1 MRPILRNMSH
11 SALGALLGGAALVAG
26 VATVPSASAAEV
38 NFTAEVDR
46 RQIGKDESVSLVFNV
61 TSDGRVRVGQLAY
74 DAPDFEVVNEFNSNF
89 VRSEYDGTTG
99 QFLVRNTQKLTKVL
113 RPLRAGTLQIRNIR
127 LEAGGKN
134 LSAPD
139 ISVYVASA
147 GAATPPPKNYGGSGV
162 GLRGAG
168 KQATGRNFM
177 IRSEVNKDRLYK
189 GEQLVVSYYLYTKV
203 RFGNLQVDKW
213 PQLPDFLKEQ
223 IDTPVM
229 SARLDHE
236 RVVLDGVPYDRM
248 LLVRYAAYPL
258 KEGKLRIDPIGTKF
272 VYYPQGGMDD
282 GEDPFMQFFRQMA
295 PQSSSAQSETLT
307 VEVMP
312 LPSEGRPASFSGA
325 VGDFSVT
332 ATADRTEVHANE
344 AVNLK
349 VLVQGKG
356 NVAAIGEPKAKWP
369 DTVELYDS
377 KGSAK
382 SNRGVGEKLFEMV
395 LIPRAEGKVSLPGL
409 EFSFFDPNQ
418 KKFVTRSTEPI
429 ELNVLAP
436 LPGSQAAQPAR
447 GATATAQ
454 TPVSGG
460 APKTPATPDVARPE
474 TLRYLKNPGDS
485 ADYLSIL
492 GQPLWRWL
500 YWLAGAA
507 FLALAGWVIRDLLVL
522 RGQGRRKAARSRR
535 AGELESRWEA
545 LRTAARGAVGEMPWA
560 EVSRAYDDL
569 SDLILDELEAFHP
582 AGARSL
588 SREDLKRIYVEDN
601 GVAPETWS
609 KLEQVLE
616 HAEAVR
622 FAGGGG
628 GAGEQ
633 AARRDLGQKTALARE
648 AVEVL
653 RKARKEA

>member
-1 MRPILRNMSH
+1 MVASI
-11 SALGALLGGAALVAG
+11 LGGAALVATL
-26 VATVPSASAAEV
+26 ANAAASEV
-38 NFTAEVDR
+38 SFTAEVDR
-46 RQIGKDESVSLVFNV
+46 RQIGKDESVSLMFNV

-127 LEAGGKN
+127 LEAGGRD

-168 KQATGRNFM
+168 KQVSGRNFM
-177 IRSEVNKDRLYK
+177 IRAEVNKDRIFK
-189 GEQLVVSYYLYTKV
+189 GEQLIVSYYLYTKV

-223 IDTPVM
+223 IETPVM
-229 SARLDHE
+229 SSRLDHE

-272 VYYPQGGMDD
+272 AYYPQGGMDD

-295 PQSSSAQSETLT
+295 PQTSSALSETLT
-307 VEVMP
+307 VEVTP
-312 LPSEGRPASFSGA
+312 LPSEGRPPSFTGA

-409 EFSFFDPNQ
+409 EFSFFDPIQ
-418 KKFVTRSTEPI
+418 KKFVTRATEPI

-436 LPGSQAAQPAR
+436 QPGSQPVQPVL
-447 GATATAQ
+447 GSTATALP
-454 TPVSGG
+454 TTTGAGTAKGTSATE
-460 APKTPATPDVARPE
+460 APKPE
-474 TLRYLKNPGDS
+474 TLRYLKSPDVSGT
-485 ADYLSIL
+485 YLSIL

-507 FLALAGWVIRDLLVL
+507 FLALLGWVMRDLFVL
-522 RGQGRRKAARSRR
+522 RGQGRRQAVRSRR
-535 AGELESRWEA
+535 TGGLDVRWDA
-545 LRTAARGAVGEMPWA
+545 VKTAARRAPAELPWA
-560 EVSRAYDDL
+560 EVSRTYDEL
-569 SDLILDELEAFHP
+569 SDLILDELEAYHP

-588 SREDLKRIYVEDN
+588 AREDLKRIYVEDH
-601 GVAPETWS
+601 GVAPEIWS
-609 KLEQVLE
+609 RLEEVLE

-628 GAGEQ
+628 GVGEQ
-633 AARRDLGQKTALARE
+633 NARQELGQKAAMAQE
-648 AVEVL
+648 AVWSL
-653 RKARKEA
+653 RKARNQA